1 LSNQNNNTSTDEKM
15 NRVKELLDMGKTKGT
30 LTYKEIMDQLV
41 EVELEPEQF
50 EKILETLETMGVD
63 VVNEIQLVDAEPE
76 VEIENEDLDISVPE
90 GISIDDPVRMYLKEI
105 GKVPLL
111 SADEEIEIAKRMEE
125 GDEAARKKL
134 VEANLRLVVSIA
146 KRYVG
151 RGMLFLDLI
160 QEVN

>member
-1 LSNQNNNTSTDEKM
+1 M

-50 EKILETLETMGVD
+50 EKILETLETMGID

-76 VEIENEDLDISVPE
+76 PEIENEELDISVPE

-146 KRYVG
+146 KR
-151 RGMLFLDLI
+151 
-160 QEVN
+160 

>member
-1 LSNQNNNTSTDEKM
+1 MSGLSNQNNNTSTDEKM

-90 GISIDDPVRMYLKEI
+90 GVKM
-105 GKVPLL
+105 L
-111 SADEEIEIAKRMEE
+111 SKPE
-125 GDEAARKKL
+125 GVCAQ
-134 VEANLRLVVSIA
+134 VI
-146 KRYVG
+146 
-151 RGMLFLDLI
+151 
-160 QEVN
+160 